1 MGLYITATIH
11 QVENVEID
19 DIDALNDELMNKSA
33 LGELY
38 RDFRGDPR
46 FTGPFR
52 IGSNGELEIANNGEG
67 YFEGYDQYTVCYS
80 CFGDNEAKIIAKH
93 LTDGKLVIYEEIE
106 GNDNVYW
113 IMTPGKV
120 DTKSTGAMTF

>member
-38 RDFRGDPR
+38 RDFQGDPG

-52 IGSNGELEIANNGEG
+52 IGGNGELEIANNGEG
-67 YFEGYDQYTVCYS
+67 SFEGYDQYTVSYS
-80 CFGDNEAKIIAKH
+80 CFGQGEAQIIANH

-106 GNDNVYW
+106 GNDNIYW